1 MNNSLFFNDGAL
13 FSETAGCDIES
24 LPWNPHPS
32 FRGVSMKN
40 LLSGSDTAGRL
51 SCHLVRIDPGCEIG
65 NHLHDGKLELHEVID
80 GEGSCTVGEKVLQYR
95 AGVVSFIPDNKY
107 HRVEAGDRGL
117 FLLAKFSPALI

>member
-1 MNNSLFFNDGAL
+1 
-13 FSETAGCDIES
+13 
-24 LPWNPHPS
+24 
-32 FRGVSMKN
+32 MKN